1 MIYIVEDDPDIR
13 ELEVYALKSG
23 GYDVNSFGNG
33 AAFLSAFS
41 EKMPQLVLLDIML
54 PDIDGYELLKK
65 VRKLGNIPV
74 IMVTAKSSEI
84 DKLKG
89 FDVGAD
95 DYVCK
100 PFSVMELTAR
110 VGALMR
116 RSGAVETAVVSAGDI
131 SVDSARR
138 TVSIEGKII
147 KDFRYKE
154 FELLRF
160 LIKNPERV
168 HSRDELMNIVWGLE
182 YVGESRTVDM
192 HIRSIR
198 QKLGAFADMI
208 QTVRNVGYKL
218 VYEKKD

>member
-13 ELEVYALKSG
+13 ELEAYALKAG
-23 GYDVNSFGNG
+23 GYEVRSFANG
-33 AAFLSAFS
+33 GSFLAAFSDMFPKLA
-41 EKMPQLVLLDIML
+41 LLDIML

-89 FDVGAD
+89 FDIGAD
-95 DYVCK
+95 DYICK

-110 VGALMR
+110 VAALMR
-116 RSGAVETAVVSAGDI
+116 RSGAAAAALLSIGEITIDL
-131 SVDSARR
+131 DRR
-138 TVSIEGKII
+138 TVNIDGKNIE
-147 KDFRYKE
+147 DFRYKE
-154 FELLRF
+154 FELLKF

-168 HSRDELMNIVWGLE
+168 HSRDELMNIVWGFE
-182 YVGESRTVDM
+182 YVGASRTIDM

-208 QTVRNVGYKL
+208 QTVRN
-218 VYEKKD
+218 

>member
-1 MIYIVEDDPDIR
+1 MIYVVEDDPDIR
-13 ELEVYALKSG
+13 ELEVYALKAG
-23 GYDVNSFGNG
+23 GYDVRSFADGG
-33 AAFLSAFS
+33 SFLSAFS
-41 EKMPQLVLLDIML
+41 ETAPLLTLLDIML

-65 VRKLGNIPV
+65 VRRMGNTPV
-74 IMVTAKSSEI
+74 IMVTAKGSEI

-110 VGALMR
+110 VSALIR
-116 RSGAVETAVVSAGDI
+116 RSGKGDNILSAGNIALDPEK
-131 SVDSARR
+131 R
-138 TVSIEGKII
+138 TVKIEGKAIA
-147 KDFRYKE
+147 DFRFKE
-154 FELLRF
+154 FELLKF
-160 LIKNPERV
+160 LMRNPERV
-168 HSRDELMNIVWGLE
+168 HSRDELMNIIWGLD

-198 QKLGAFADMI
+198 KKLGCFADMI
-208 QTVRNVGYKL
+208 QTVRSVGYKL

>member
-13 ELEVYALKSG
+13 ELEAYALKSG
-23 GYDVNSFGNG
+23 GYDVRSFGNG
-33 AAFLSAFS
+33 ATFLTAFS
-41 EKMPQLVLLDIML
+41 EKVPQLALLDIML

-116 RSGAVETAVVSAGDI
+116 RAGGAETVLSAGDI
-131 SVDSARR
+131 SLDADRR
-138 TVSIEGKII
+138 TVSIEGKVIEN
-147 KDFRYKE
+147 FRYKE

-168 HSRDELMNIVWGLE
+168 HTRDELMNIVWGLD

-198 QKLGAFADMI
+198 KKLGSFADMV